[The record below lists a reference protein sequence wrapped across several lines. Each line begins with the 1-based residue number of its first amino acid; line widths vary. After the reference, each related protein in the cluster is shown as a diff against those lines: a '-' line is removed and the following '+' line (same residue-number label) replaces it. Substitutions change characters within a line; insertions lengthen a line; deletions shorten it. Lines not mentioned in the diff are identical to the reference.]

1 MMIKQAQTIG
11 LTAILLSLAGCVIAP
26 ATPKDIS
33 VYKANMPKSILV
45 LPPVNDTPDVKAT
58 YSYWPTVMQPVAEAG
73 YYVFPLS
80 VVDTMFKENG
90 ITNANDAQNISH
102 DKLKEIFGADSALY
116 IRIKQYGS
124 KYQVLQTS
132 VSVAVD
138 AKLVDLK
145 TGQTLWTGEKELV
158 QANNNSNNG
167 IAGILVG
174 ALVDQIVNNLSDKA
188 YPLSGMVSQQLL
200 TPTYTPGVGLLYGPR
215 SPKFQQDGIVK

>member
-1 MMIKQAQTIG
+1 MIKQITTISLIAINIT
-11 LTAILLSLAGCVIAP
+11 LTGCAISP
-26 ATPKDIS
+26 TTPKDLS

-45 LPPVNDTPDVKAT
+45 LPPINDTPDVKAT
-58 YSYWPTVMQPVAEAG
+58 YSYWPTVIQPVAEAG
-73 YYVFPLS
+73 YYVYPLS

-90 ITNANDAQNISH
+90 ITNANDAQNIAPE
-102 DKLKEIFGADSALY
+102 KLKEIFGADSALY

-145 TGQTLWTGEKELV
+145 SGQTLWTGNKELV

-167 IAGILVG
+167 IVGLLVG
-174 ALVDQIVNNLSDKA
+174 ALVDQIVNNLNDKA
-188 YPLSGMVSQQLL
+188 YPLSGVVSQQLF
-200 TPTYTPGVGLLYGPR
+200 TPTYAPGMGLLYGPR
-215 SPKFQQDGIVK
+215 SPKFQQDGVIK